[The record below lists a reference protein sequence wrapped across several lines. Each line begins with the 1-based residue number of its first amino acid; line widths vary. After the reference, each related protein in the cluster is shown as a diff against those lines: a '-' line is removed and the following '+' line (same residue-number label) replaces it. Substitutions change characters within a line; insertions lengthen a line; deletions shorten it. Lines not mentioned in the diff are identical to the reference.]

1 MLESNQQK
9 EDIVAAGLLD
19 KIANMFFKGIDKI
32 LDGAV
37 EYEEE
42 MGVLKQVT
50 RVPVTSNDG
59 KEYTI
64 TIKLSPIKTKKGT
77 FYVEINTDAPG
88 FDASELD
95 KKAIGID
102 NINLKDFNKKLDKLL
117 EKNNLSRIE
126 PQDRNA
132 NDDSLN
138 EELRTLIN
146 AVMDYYDDKN
156 MLVNGE
162 SNNKSFNALLRF
174 GSSDIIGMTSC
185 KVTIAGLDLE
195 SQEDVLVPEQSYDVE
210 LVDDDGTVLTEDEL
224 IDEMK
229 GVIEQYCADSD
240 VTLLTSANSST
251 VIEASF
257 IREKGSN
264 EVSLTAIH
272 ASCNIKAASELIYT
286 IADSDDFINSLPE
299 NVEQSFRLTD
309 EGEDIDVERIPSVD
323 ISDTYKNLFRSI
335 AHVWKQLYSLRW
347 AVGERAWS
355 GSSTC
360 TCLWWPIENLL
371 DVSAKWIVVHTKC
384 FPTLALEGEFKLNPI
399 ADYETEGEDVIDVVE
414 REIANIVSDLLDALE
429 LYYVNLE
436 HDEQAKLDQLI
447 SEIKNVLA
455 YT

>member
-19 KIANMFFKGIDKI
+19 KIVNMFFKGIDKV
-32 LDGAV
+32 LDSAV

-50 RVPVTSNDG
+50 RVPVTSKDG
-59 KEYTI
+59 KEYTV

-77 FYVEINTDAPG
+77 FYVEIDTDAPE
-88 FDASELD
+88 FDASELN
-95 KKAIGID
+95 KKAVKID
-102 NINLKDFNKKLDKLL
+102 NINLKDFNKKLDKML
-117 EKNNLSRIE
+117 EENNLSRIE

-132 NDDSLN
+132 SDDSIN

-146 AVMDYYDDKN
+146 DAMDYYDDKN

-195 SQEDVLVPEQSYDVE
+195 SHEDILVPEQSYDVE
-210 LVDDDGTVLTEDEL
+210 LVDDDGNVLTKDEL

-229 GVIEQYCADSD
+229 DVIEKYCTDSH
-240 VTLLTSANSST
+240 VTLLSSANSSI
-251 VIEASF
+251 VVEASF

-299 NVEQSFRLTD
+299 DIEQSFRLTD
-309 EGEDIDVERIPSVD
+309 EGEDIDVEQIPNVD
-323 ISDTYKNLFRSI
+323 ISSTYENLFRSI

-347 AVGERAWS
+347 AVPTRVWS
-355 GSSTC
+355 VSSIC

-371 DVSAKWIVVHTKC
+371 DVSAKWIAVHTKC

-399 ADYETEGEDVIDVVE
+399 ADYETEGEDAIDAVE
-414 REIANIVSDLLDALE
+414 CEIVNIVSDLLDVLE

-436 HDEQAKLDQLI
+436 HDEQAKLDQFM